1 VSFPGNNIVGGFWP
15 GIWTFGNLGRAGY
28 TGTTDGVR
36 SRLPATSACRFPS
49 PEALLTCLHSLDFA
63 PADLAVSDFM
73 PCQKYCRLLTML
85 RRYTYDSCDTGIL
98 PNQTWSNG
106 TGPWPALN
114 SGGGGSSLSYLPG
127 HRWASCTCPGYEDE
141 HPGPNINTGR
151 NVPEIDLVEA
161 QIEVSRATGQ
171 VSQSFQVAP
180 FNGYYKIDNA
190 TIEVQDET
198 LTSMNSYW
206 GGQYQQAASCLTD
219 VNSDYYRDNSDD
231 YGVFAFEMMGTN
243 HLCLDF
249 PP

>member
-1 VSFPGNNIVGGFWP
+1 VDSFHIRKTVG
-15 GIWTFGNLGRAGY
+15 
-28 TGTTDGVR
+28 
-36 SRLPATSACRFPS
+36 
-49 PEALLTCLHSLDFA
+49 LLRTLS
-63 PADLAVSDFM
+63 
-73 PCQKYCRLLTML
+73 
-85 RRYTYDSCDTGIL
+85 RYTYDSCDTGIL

-106 TGPWPALN
+106 TGPWAALK
-114 SGGGGSSLSYLPG
+114 SGGGGSTLSYLPG
-127 HRWASCTCPGYEDE
+127 HRWASCTCPGYENE

-180 FNGYYKIDNA
+180 FNGYYKIDNSS
-190 TIEVQDET
+190 IEVQDDI

-206 GGQYQQAASCLTD
+206 GGQYQQAASYLTD

-243 HLCLDF
+243 YLRLDRLREVAESVV
-249 PP
+249 

>member
-1 VSFPGNNIVGGFWP
+1 
-15 GIWTFGNLGRAGY
+15 
-28 TGTTDGVR
+28 
-36 SRLPATSACRFPS
+36 
-49 PEALLTCLHSLDFA
+49 
-63 PADLAVSDFM
+63 
-73 PCQKYCRLLTML
+73 ML